1 MAAYRAGRLAALAA
15 AIAAL
20 LVFTNTTAASAAVAG
35 LGWTPALSTDRPVD
49 CIDGGDTCRS
59 GMSIANASLMQVNS
73 TQFKV
78 PTRGLD
84 QLQEAVVA
92 QSEGKAHE
100 AGGSGSNVAST
111 MPSKSSTSMGG
122 GTVVGVSANMPPSAY
137 PKEPLLDEDYI
148 HDANNSLE
156 KFTEKGQRDTRTTQ
170 EDSNQDLDS
179 MSDPAADANAN
190 GSDESPIC
198 VTKADP
204 RAVAAGYMT
213 AAPGTPCIFGV
224 DVRDEGWHCV
234 VDPEYG
240 SFGWCFTD
248 NVRRS
253 FGSCSEDCPMSGPRG
268 VLQRKIDA
276 MDKAVSELLDK
287 MKDKAKCGEEKGGG
301 EKGGDDKK
309 KKKKKDKA
317 KSKTKKE

>member
-1 MAAYRAGRLAALAA
+1 MAAYRTGRLATLAA

-20 LVFTNTTAASAAVAG
+20 HVFTSTTAASAAVGG
-35 LGWTPALSTDRPVD
+35 LGCTPALSTDRPVD
-49 CIDGGDTCRS
+49 CVAGGDTCRS

-73 TQFKV
+73 SQLKV
-78 PTRGLD
+78 LTRSLD
-84 QLQEAVVA
+84 ELQEAVVA
-92 QSEGKAHE
+92 QSEEKAHE

-111 MPSKSSTSMGG
+111 MPLKSSTSIGG
-122 GTVVGVSANMPPSAY
+122 GTVVGVSANMLPSAY

-148 HDANNSLE
+148 NDANNSLD
-156 KFTEKGQRDTRTTQ
+156 KFTEKGQRDTRTRQ
-170 EDSNQDLDS
+170 ADSNQDLDS

-190 GSDESPIC
+190 GSDESPTC

-204 RAVAAGYMT
+204 RAVAAGYTT
-213 AAPGTPCIFGV
+213 AAPGTPCVFGV
-224 DVRDEGWHCV
+224 DVRDEGKHCV
-234 VDPEYG
+234 ADPEYG

-287 MKDKAKCGEEKGGG
+287 MKDKAKSVEEKGGG

-309 KKKKKDKA
+309 KDKA
-317 KSKTKKE
+317 KSKTKKK